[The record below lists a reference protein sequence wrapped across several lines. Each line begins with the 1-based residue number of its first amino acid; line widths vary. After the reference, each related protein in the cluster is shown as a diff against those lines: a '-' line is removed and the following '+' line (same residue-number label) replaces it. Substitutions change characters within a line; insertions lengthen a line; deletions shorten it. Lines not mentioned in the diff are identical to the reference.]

1 MLFMMV
7 LQNCVLCISIIQ
19 NNIQHFARCDDERFN
34 REMPDVSGD
43 KPCFFAFSLF
53 HDDFIEY
60 SVFRIWQ
67 FDFER
72 SCLDIKSLVTKS
84 KNDIF
89 DDALRQMELWS

>member
-1 MLFMMV
+1 MNGSTGKCLMFPV
-7 LQNCVLCISIIQ
+7 TS
-19 NNIQHFARCDDERFN
+19 H
-34 REMPDVSGD
+34 VS
-43 KPCFFAFSLF
+43 SLF

-72 SCLDIKSLVTKS
+72 SRFDIKSLVTKS
-84 KNDIF
+84 NNDIF